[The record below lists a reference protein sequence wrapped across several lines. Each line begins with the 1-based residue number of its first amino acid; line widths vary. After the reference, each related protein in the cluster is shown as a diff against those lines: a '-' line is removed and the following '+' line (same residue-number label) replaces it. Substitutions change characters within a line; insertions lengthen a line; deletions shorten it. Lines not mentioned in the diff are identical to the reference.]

1 MTRHAGRERCVV
13 EHNMPAV
20 RLLLE
25 AGADPRIRTR
35 IDEGETP
42 REIAKNAG
50 LRDIAALLAA
60 REAELARG

>member
-1 MTRHAGRERCVV
+1 MDARDLFLNC
-13 EHNMPAV
+13 
-20 RLLLE
+20 LLLE

-35 IDEGETP
+35 IDECETP
-42 REIAKNAG
+42 REVAENAG